1 VADASAELVF
11 CIEPLSANPKE
22 ETQMKTLV
30 SMIIAL
36 GLIAGASAPVLAA
49 STPKDKASCDKAH
62 MKWDDASKKCS
73 K

>member
-1 VADASAELVF
+1 VIFV
-11 CIEPLSANPKE
+11 SANPKE
-22 ETQMKTLV
+22 EIEMKTLV

-36 GLIAGASAPVLAA
+36 GLVAGATAPVLAA
-49 STPKDKASCDKAH
+49 SMPKDKASCDKAH